1 MLMIS
6 KRFSLWI
13 ICLLKIWNDKV
24 VPKLRKI
31 MNFGTTLLIA
41 LTEEKQCY
49 LSKICG
55 KMPMNQTDKYISY
68 LEAEIQYL
76 KKLLDDNGISYDY
89 EAHLRALQSDVGDI
103 IWYGSMTLLSNE
115 KDDDSLMRINNPA
128 VAEELLEFA
137 ISES

>member
-1 MLMIS
+1 M
-6 KRFSLWI
+6 
-13 ICLLKIWNDKV
+13 
-24 VPKLRKI
+24 
-31 MNFGTTLLIA
+31 
-41 LTEEKQCY
+41 
-49 LSKICG
+49 ICG
-55 KMPMNQTDKYISY
+55 KMPVNQTDKYISD
-68 LEAEIQYL
+68 LESEIQYL
-76 KKLLDDNGISYDY
+76 KKLLDENGISYDY

>member
-1 MLMIS
+1 MS
-6 KRFSLWI
+6 V
-13 ICLLKIWNDKV
+13 KIVKV
-24 VPKLRKI
+24 SVDQK
-31 MNFGTTLLIA
+31 
-41 LTEEKQCY
+41 
-49 LSKICG
+49 
-55 KMPMNQTDKYISY
+55 DKYIFD
-68 LEAEIQYL
+68 LESQLQYF

>member
-1 MLMIS
+1 MDQ
-6 KRFSLWI
+6 K
-13 ICLLKIWNDKV
+13 
-24 VPKLRKI
+24 
-31 MNFGTTLLIA
+31 
-41 LTEEKQCY
+41 
-49 LSKICG
+49 
-55 KMPMNQTDKYISY
+55 DKYIFD
-68 LEAEIQYL
+68 LESQLQYF
-76 KKLLDDNGISYDY
+76 KKLLDENGIIYDY

>member
-1 MLMIS
+1 MQPNLS
-6 KRFSLWI
+6 V
-13 ICLLKIWNDKV
+13 KIVKV
-24 VPKLRKI
+24 SVDQK
-31 MNFGTTLLIA
+31 
-41 LTEEKQCY
+41 
-49 LSKICG
+49 
-55 KMPMNQTDKYISY
+55 DKYIFD
-68 LEAEIQYL
+68 LESQLQYF
-76 KKLLDDNGISYDY
+76 KKLLDENGISYDY

>member
-1 MLMIS
+1 MQPNLS
-6 KRFSLWI
+6 V
-13 ICLLKIWNDKV
+13 KIVKV
-24 VPKLRKI
+24 SVDQK
-31 MNFGTTLLIA
+31 
-41 LTEEKQCY
+41 
-49 LSKICG
+49 
-55 KMPMNQTDKYISY
+55 DKYIFD
-68 LEAEIQYL
+68 LESQLQYF

>member
-1 MLMIS
+1 MS
-6 KRFSLWI
+6 V
-13 ICLLKIWNDKV
+13 KIVKV
-24 VPKLRKI
+24 SVDQK
-31 MNFGTTLLIA
+31 
-41 LTEEKQCY
+41 
-49 LSKICG
+49 
-55 KMPMNQTDKYISY
+55 DKYIFD
-68 LEAEIQYL
+68 LESQLQYF
-76 KKLLDDNGISYDY
+76 KKLLDENGISYDY

>member
-1 MLMIS
+1 MS
-6 KRFSLWI
+6 V
-13 ICLLKIWNDKV
+13 KIVKV
-24 VPKLRKI
+24 SVDQK
-31 MNFGTTLLIA
+31 
-41 LTEEKQCY
+41 
-49 LSKICG
+49 
-55 KMPMNQTDKYISY
+55 DKYIFD
-68 LEAEIQYL
+68 LESQLQYF
-76 KKLLDDNGISYDY
+76 KRLLDENGISYDY

>member
-1 MLMIS
+1 MDQ
-6 KRFSLWI
+6 K
-13 ICLLKIWNDKV
+13 
-24 VPKLRKI
+24 
-31 MNFGTTLLIA
+31 
-41 LTEEKQCY
+41 
-49 LSKICG
+49 
-55 KMPMNQTDKYISY
+55 DKYIFD
-68 LEAEIQYL
+68 LESQLQYF
-76 KKLLDDNGISYDY
+76 KKLLDENGISYDY